1 MASDGAPFKGGPIE
15 SGRVDEVCGT
25 LGKAIVGA
33 VKSSHALPVPD
44 EFSYYRSFPEFV
56 RKLDG
61 AKGTKG
67 VGPRALKLLGRL
79 AAHQTPNGDPGLLA
93 SGDADADAED
103 LFDEVVDFADARLE
117 AVDVLLDDLQGKA
130 PAVRQQRIHQGSR
143 GGVGGKGRVRGVPED
158 LGIAK
163 PQLKFS
169 DPIDNAAATPF
180 VPKAWPKAHGVP
192 PVAPGTVS
200 NGHPYEAEIA
210 ALQYAP
216 HQLQGPEGKLPPPGK
231 MEEAKPFTW
240 VSTPS
245 KLMEMIAALQG
256 STEIAIDLEHHS
268 LRSFQGF
275 TCLIQLSTRQSDF
288 IIDAIELRAHLH
300 ALLDVFS
307 DPSITKV
314 RRFYLRPFYHLY
326 PIYIYIYIYIYTYIY
341 IIYPHICYVYIL
353 YT

>member
-1 MASDGAPFKGGPIE
+1 MASDAAPFKGGPIE

-44 EFSYYRSFPEFV
+44 EFSYYRSFPQFV

-61 AKGTKG
+61 AKSTKG

-79 AAHQTPNGDPGLLA
+79 AAHQTPNDDPGLLA
-93 SGDADADAED
+93 SGDADMDAED

-117 AVDVLLDDLQGKA
+117 AVDVLLDDMQGKA

-169 DPIDNAAATPF
+169 DPIDNSAATPF
-180 VPKAWPKAHGVP
+180 VPKAWPKMHGVP

-216 HQLQGPEGKLPPPGK
+216 HQLKGPEGKLPPPGK

-245 KLMEMIAALQG
+245 KLMEMVAALQG
-256 STEIAIDLEHHS
+256 STEVLPSTTADPHPPVRGGRSESGRHRSATLE
-268 LRSFQGF
+268 LP
-275 TCLIQLSTRQSDF
+275 
-288 IIDAIELRAHLH
+288 AP
-300 ALLDVFS
+300 AL
-307 DPSITKV
+307 P
-314 RRFYLRPFYHLY
+314 YRPMLEARTES
-326 PIYIYIYIYIYTYIY
+326 PCPE
-341 IIYPHICYVYIL
+341 PHQAAECGWFRV
-353 YT
+353 